1 MTSAVFFFIFM
12 PRVLI
17 LNVIM
22 TSVVMLNVVTLSLLA
37 IVYTGNTNL
46 RGRLSAVDLLF
57 KVACVVTKV

>member
-1 MTSAVFFFIFM
+1 MTSAVFFILM

-22 TSVVMLNVVTLSLLA
+22 TSLVMLNVVTLSLLA

-46 RGRLSAVDLLF
+46 RGRLSAVDLLL